1 MLLLILAKKTIVM
14 DRRNA
19 LKKIGSSLGYL
30 VATPTILGILQSC
43 QKDPDILWTPKFFTK
58 NEGIVIRNLTN
69 LILPSTES
77 SPGAIDVDVP
87 QFLDLYYNE
96 VEKEIQQNFIQK
108 GLQSIL
114 NNLGSQMNQITKMD
128 YDKLLARFL
137 KADKKEKEKFKKNKE
152 ENYIYGTLLKIRE
165 LAVWAFLTSQEIGEE
180 VLAYDPIPG
189 KQIGCISVEEAT
201 MGKKWSL

>member
-1 MLLLILAKKTIVM
+1 MM

-19 LKKIGSSLGYL
+19 LKKIGSSLGYML
-30 VATPTILGILQSC
+30 ATPTVLGILQSC
-43 QKDPDILWTPKFFTK
+43 QKDSDPLWIPKFFSK
-58 NEGIVIRNLTN
+58 EEINVIQNLTD

-87 QFLDLYYNE
+87 QFLDLYYKE

-114 NNLGSQMNQITKMD
+114 NNLGSQMDQITKTD
-128 YDKLLARFL
+128 YDKLLASFL
-137 KADKKEKEKFKKNKE
+137 KANKKEKEKFKKNKE

-180 VLAYDPIPG
+180 ILAYDPIPG
-189 KQIGCISVEEAT
+189 VQIGCMTLEEAT
-201 MGKKWSL
+201 GGKKWSL

>member
-1 MLLLILAKKTIVM
+1 MM

-19 LKKIGSSLGYL
+19 LKKIGSSLGYML
-30 VATPTILGILQSC
+30 ATPTVLGILQSC
-43 QKDPDILWTPKFFTK
+43 QKDSDPLWIPKFFSK
-58 NEGIVIRNLTN
+58 EEINVIQNLTD
-69 LILPSTES
+69 LILPSTDS

-87 QFLDLYYNE
+87 QFLDLYYKE

-114 NNLGSQMNQITKMD
+114 NNLGSQMDQITKTD
-128 YDKLLARFL
+128 YDKLLASFL
-137 KADKKEKEKFKKNKE
+137 KANKKEKEKFKKNKE

-180 VLAYDPIPG
+180 ILAYDPIPG
-189 KQIGCISVEEAT
+189 VQIGCMTLEEAT
-201 MGKKWSL
+201 GGKKWSL